1 LGWRV
6 NIFEQSNIQAIFIKT
21 ITAVFRFTDIDKC
34 AAERFNRHRQSASG
48 DTLSRRASVP
58 DLRELRFAS
67 GSHRELPTVSGH
79 SKWSKI
85 KRVKGVT
92 DQKRGAVFSRLAKEI
107 TIAAKT
113 GGGDP
118 AANVRLRSA
127 ILSAR
132 AQSMPNDN
140 IERAIKRGTGEGQE
154 ATHFD
159 EIVYEGYAPGGV
171 AIIVEAATDN
181 KNRTAAEIR
190 RIFTKNDGNLA
201 ASGSVSYMFHKK
213 GRINVPRDTIDEDKL
228 FELALEAGAEELTTD
243 DEQYVITTAH
253 DQLYAVAEALKHAGV
268 PTNEQKFT
276 FIPDTTVPV
285 TDEEVAL
292 QALRLCDSL
301 EEDDDVQNV
310 YSNLDISDELLA
322 RLPA

>member
-1 LGWRV
+1 M
-6 NIFEQSNIQAIFIKT
+6 
-21 ITAVFRFTDIDKC
+21 
-34 AAERFNRHRQSASG
+34 
-48 DTLSRRASVP
+48 
-58 DLRELRFAS
+58 
-67 GSHRELPTVSGH
+67 SGH

-85 KRVKGVT
+85 KRTKGASDV
-92 DQKRGAVFSRLAKEI
+92 KRGALFSKLAKEI
-107 TIAAKT
+107 SIAAKI

-118 AANVRLRSA
+118 AGNVRLRSA

-132 AQSMPNDN
+132 GQSMPNDN
-140 IERAIKRGTGEGQE
+140 IDRAIKRATGEGAGAQ
-154 ATHFD
+154 HFD

-190 RIFTKNDGNLA
+190 HIFTKNDGALA
-201 ASGSVSYMFHKK
+201 TSGSVSYMFHKK
-213 GRINVPRDTIDEDKL
+213 GRITVPRAAIQEERV
-228 FELALEAGAEELTTD
+228 FEFALEAGAEELTTEE
-243 DEQYVITTAH
+243 EQYVITTSH

-268 PTNEQKFT
+268 ATDGQKFT

-285 TDEEVAL
+285 TDEETAL
-292 QALRLCDSL
+292 QVLRLCDSL